1 MLELTTRSDLT
12 CPSCGK
18 IDIKTKG
25 ILGGL
30 IQQLFLQSA
39 LKKLEQVGG
48 TMTCNK
54 CNISWDVEGKNEYK
68 VA

>member
-1 MLELTTRSDLT
+1 MIELTSRTKLT

-18 IDIKTKG
+18 ISIKTKG

-30 IQQLFLQSA
+30 IQQLFIQA
-39 LKKLEQVGG
+39 CLKRLDEVGG

-54 CNISWDVEGKNEYK
+54 CNITWEVDAESELDEL
-68 VA
+68 